1 MFFASLVAALA
12 FIDVEYKNAIVVV
25 VVDVVLDDI
34 DLLLPGINNKNNL
47 VRRVRATTT
56 ISLFRKIK
64 ENAAKQMQQQTNN
77 RAVKRSQLQLVCTT
91 SAVLETHHPTNT
103 KIEEMDDFV
112 SQFPPRFPKQD
123 ACLSVRPVS
132 ITYGWTERLGE
143 DKSPGKNKSRAEYH
157 PESVL
162 SLLSH
167 PYRMQD
173 RGTDW
178 RALQP
183 HSDNGGGSYYGIYY
197 CY

>member
-1 MFFASLVAALA
+1 MLISLSLLLLEEEDEESTSLILSTFSLSNFVKSKGGHGVSNSLSPITTSGGICCCCCCVSSPSSEEEHLIGMFVFFASLVAALA

-123 ACLSVRPVS
+123 
-132 ITYGWTERLGE
+132 
-143 DKSPGKNKSRAEYH
+143 
-157 PESVL
+157 
-162 SLLSH
+162 
-167 PYRMQD
+167 
-173 RGTDW
+173 
-178 RALQP
+178 
-183 HSDNGGGSYYGIYY
+183 
-197 CY
+197 